1 MGSVYFSDFNLLHK
15 ILGITKL
22 VSIEV
27 EQEYEERIHF
37 NKPYSYINV
46 KFGNTA
52 EVLPNL
58 PWSDWKNKSIVW
70 LDYTEKIMEYM
81 LGDIDIVM
89 LKAQPG
95 SILLLSINIEQ
106 EEQKNRENQG
116 DKLSAKDFRLKKL
129 EENIGRKNIPQRA
142 YDMNLNV
149 EKNKLIIREIIHNT
163 ILNALKKRIDG
174 VEDKKQIQYK
184 QLFNLY
190 YKDSADMLTV
200 GGIIY
205 NQKQEKR
212 IDTMFKNLAFIGTNE
227 NCFDIIVPKLTYREI
242 HALDKLLPDE
252 KTRKTGVAKDGDKII
267 PLSKNDVKNYANI
280 YRYFPTFAET
290 NL

>member
-1 MGSVYFSDFNLLHK
+1 
-15 ILGITKL
+15 
-22 VSIEV
+22 
-27 EQEYEERIHF
+27 
-37 NKPYSYINV
+37 
-46 KFGNTA
+46 
-52 EVLPNL
+52 
-58 PWSDWKNKSIVW
+58 
-70 LDYTEKIMEYM
+70 M

-89 LKAQPG
+89 LKAQPR

-116 DKLSAKDFRLKKL
+116 GKLSAKDFRLKKL

-163 ILNALKKRIDG
+163 ILNAFKKRIDG

-280 YRYFPTFAET
+280 YRYFPAFAET